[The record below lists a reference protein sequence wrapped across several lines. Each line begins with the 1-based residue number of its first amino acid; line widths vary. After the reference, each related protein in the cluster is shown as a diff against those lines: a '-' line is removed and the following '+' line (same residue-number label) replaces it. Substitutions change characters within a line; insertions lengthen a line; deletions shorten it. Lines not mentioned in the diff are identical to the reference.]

1 MPSMTISPAPAAR
14 IAVFALGGTI
24 SMAPGAV
31 LTGRQLLDAVPGL
44 DRAGVR
50 IEVREFRQLPSASL
64 SVDDI
69 VELSA
74 AIGGQLAAGAAGAVV
89 IQGTDTIEETAFLL
103 DLLHAGPEPVVVTGA
118 MRTPAMAGADGP
130 ANILAA
136 VRAAA
141 SPELRDLGCVV
152 VFADEIHAARFV
164 RKADATSVTAFTSP
178 SAGPLGRLVEGEP
191 RLLTRP
197 AGRFT
202 VLMAESPRP
211 VRIGLITVALGDDG
225 ELLRAAAGR
234 FDGLVAGTFGAGHVP
249 AATVPALA
257 ALAGQIPVVFASR
270 TGRGS
275 VLAGVSDFPGS
286 ERDQLARGL
295 ISAGFLDPVKA
306 RILLHVLL
314 AGAAGGA
321 EGAERAGI
329 IAAFRA
335 AGGLGG

>member
-1 MPSMTISPAPAAR
+1 MTISPAPAAR

-24 SMAPGAV
+24 SMAPGTV

-44 DRAGVR
+44 DRAGAR

-64 SVDDI
+64 SIDDI
-69 VELSA
+69 IELSA

-164 RKADATSVTAFTSP
+164 RKADATSITAFTSP

-202 VLMAESPRP
+202 VAPPSRN
-211 VRIGLITVALGDDG
+211 VRIGLITLALGDDG

-234 FDGLVAGTFGAGHVP
+234 FDGLVVGAFGAGHVP
-249 AATVPALA
+249 AVTVPALA

-275 VLAGVSDFPGS
+275 VLAGVYDFPGS
-286 ERDQLARGL
+286 ERDLLAQGL

-314 AGAAGGA
+314 A

-329 IAAFRA
+329 IAAFRT

>member
-1 MPSMTISPAPAAR
+1 MDETLAEAPR
-14 IAVFALGGTI
+14 VAVFALGGTI
-24 SMAPGAV
+24 SMAPGVV

-44 DRAGVR
+44 DRAGAR
-50 IEVREFRQLPSASL
+50 IEVHEFRQLPSASL
-64 SVDDI
+64 SIDDI

-74 AIGGQLAAGAAGAVV
+74 AIGEQLAAGAAGAVV

-103 DLLHAGPEPVVVTGA
+103 DLLHAGAEPVVVTGA

-136 VRAAA
+136 VQAAA
-141 SPELRDLGCVV
+141 SPELRDLGCLV

-202 VLMAESPRP
+202 VPMARPPRP
-211 VRIGLITVALGDDG
+211 VRIGLVILALGDDG

-234 FDGLVAGTFGAGHVP
+234 FGGLVVAAFGAGHVP

-257 ALAGQIPVVFASR
+257 DLAGQIPVVFASR

-275 VLAGVSDFPGS
+275 VLAGVYGFPGS
-286 ERDQLARGL
+286 ERDLLARGL

-314 AGAAGGA
+314 AGGA

-335 AGGLGG
+335 AGSLGG